1 MSMNSIRRWA
11 SVVISALAALLSAS
25 LFTMPVGAQ
34 TVTAEEKPKK
44 IALVSMVGD
53 EFTVVIQ
60 RQSTGSNI
68 LDNYKRHTVRV
79 PGQGIN
85 MSVLRGLDE
94 AVRREHP
101 ESERIFLAIPHNMDT
116 LPPAPQE
123 RERAAYE
130 KAISLLTP
138 MKERQDWDQIILVTP
153 RWLFSERQR
162 IAGKLSGIGL
172 YIQPL
177 ESAKLD
183 QSNGENGFALAD
195 LGLQLEEE
203 VDTLKR
209 GQTARSETF
218 MAPFFYAVVTTLD
231 AKTLRVIKRDERYDF
246 RKVTNPDS
254 TAIRIVNAFEPE
266 QLAGVIDKFIETA
279 ALRSVTEKRG
289 TVEIGPIRDS
299 RATSTPP
306 ASSDKAPEKK

>member
-1 MSMNSIRRWA
+1 MMTLHIHRWA
-11 SVVISALAALLSAS
+11 SIGALTIAAALSFSLVSAPAS
-25 LFTMPVGAQ
+25 AQ
-34 TVTAEEKPKK
+34 TANATAPKK

-60 RQSTGSNI
+60 RQSTGSNMI
-68 LDNYKRHTVRV
+68 DNYKRHTMRV

-85 MSVLRGLDE
+85 LSVLRGLDE

-101 ESERIFLAIPHNMDT
+101 GSERILLAIPHDNET
-116 LPPAPQE
+116 LPPKPQD

-130 KAISLLTP
+130 KAISLITP
-138 MKERQDWDQIILVTP
+138 MKERQDWDQIVLVTP
-153 RWLFSERQR
+153 RWLFSERQG
-162 IAGKLSGIGL
+162 IASKLSGIGL
-172 YIQPL
+172 YVQPL

-183 QSNGENGFALAD
+183 QNSGGDTNFLTD

-209 GQTARSETF
+209 GQTARSQTF
-218 MAPFFYAVVTTLD
+218 MAPFFYTVVTTID
-231 AKTLRVIKRDERYDF
+231 AKTMNVIKRDERYDF

-254 TAIRIVNAFEPE
+254 TAVSIGKAFEPD
-266 QLAGVIDKFIETA
+266 QLAGMIDKFIETA

-289 TVEIGPIRDS
+289 SVEIGPVKDS
-299 RATSTPP
+299 RTDP
-306 ASSDKAPEKK
+306 APAVKK

>member
-1 MSMNSIRRWA
+1 MMTHHIHRWA
-11 SVVISALAALLSAS
+11 SIGALTIAAALSVSLVNAPAS
-25 LFTMPVGAQ
+25 AQ
-34 TVTAEEKPKK
+34 TANATAPKK

-60 RQSTGSNI
+60 RQSTGSNMI
-68 LDNYKRHTVRV
+68 DNYKRHTMRV

-85 MSVLRGLDE
+85 LSVLRGLDE

-101 ESERIFLAIPHNMDT
+101 GSERILLAIPHDNET
-116 LPPAPQE
+116 LPPKPQD

-130 KAISLLTP
+130 KAISLITP
-138 MKERQDWDQIILVTP
+138 MKERQDWDQIVLVTP
-153 RWLFSERQR
+153 RWLFSERQG
-162 IAGKLSGIGL
+162 IASKLSGIGL
-172 YIQPL
+172 YVQPL

-183 QSNGENGFALAD
+183 QNSGGDTNFLTD

-209 GQTARSETF
+209 GQTARSQTF
-218 MAPFFYAVVTTLD
+218 MAPFFYTVVTTID
-231 AKTLRVIKRDERYDF
+231 AKTMNVIKRDERYDF

-254 TAIRIVNAFEPE
+254 TAVSIGKAFEPD
-266 QLAGVIDKFIETA
+266 QLAGMIDKFIETA

-289 TVEIGPIRDS
+289 SVEIGPVKDS
-299 RATSTPP
+299 RTDP
-306 ASSDKAPEKK
+306 APAVKK